1 MWSSS
6 CWPSMHVFLSFEPCF
21 VAPMN
26 GSMHTF
32 LSFEACLYLLHW
44 MELHKEGFSWILQRS
59 VLPGLES
66 WRNCNTYTLQPW
78 TSHGTSEF
86 SIECLGLGR
95 RVTYPGIGCVEPIP
109 VLNPDVVDYSGMFN
123 LATHISHTWSGV
135 NGIALVN
142 QIQILIFWL
151 NKIKIV
157 IDGKGAHAW
166 DVVRRSLCGCKS
178 SKP

>member
-1 MWSSS
+1 
-6 CWPSMHVFLSFEPCF
+6 
-21 VAPMN
+21 
-26 GSMHTF
+26 
-32 LSFEACLYLLHW
+32 
-44 MELHKEGFSWILQRS
+44 
-59 VLPGLES
+59 
-66 WRNCNTYTLQPW
+66 
-78 TSHGTSEF
+78 
-86 SIECLGLGR
+86 
-95 RVTYPGIGCVEPIP
+95 